1 MKIVTLLIALLI
13 SSCSTKPTTVPAAGA
28 VQPEI
33 RITEIN
39 PNKWTAL
46 TRQNLEHLI
55 QIYNLAPL
63 FFTYEIHIQ
72 SQVIPQSHPILI
84 LNTRYAE
91 NPHKLMS
98 LLIHEQ
104 LHWWA
109 ATHKEKFDKAIVD
122 LKILFPTLP
131 KEGIAKDEHSTY
143 LHLAICFLEYESMIH
158 FVKKRKAN
166 KILKDYIQNEKI
178 YPWIY
183 SQVYLKY
190 KLIEE
195 IIKKYDLSPNLN

>member
-1 MKIVTLLIALLI
+1 MVLLI
-13 SSCSTKPTTVPAAGA
+13 SSCSTKRTQVPSTELARK
-28 VQPEI
+28 EI

-39 PNKWTAL
+39 PNKWTAI
-46 TRQNLEHLI
+46 TRQNLEHLL
-55 QIYNLAPL
+55 QIYNISPL
-63 FFTYEIHIQ
+63 LFTHEIHIQ
-72 SQVIPQSHPILI
+72 SQVIPQSHPILT

-91 NPHKLMS
+91 DPHKLMS

-109 ATHKEKFDKAIVD
+109 AQNKEQFDKAIFD
-122 LKILFPTLP
+122 LKNLYPVLP

-143 LHLAICFLEYESMIH
+143 LHLAICFLEYETMIH
-158 FVKKRKAN
+158 FIKKPKAN
-166 KILKDYIQNEKI
+166 KILKDYIQKEKI

-183 SQVYLKY
+183 SEVYLKY

-195 IIKKYDLSPNLN
+195 IMKRYNLSPEIK